1 MSPVKAAW
9 RVLSVSTQIL
19 FFSSRRRHTR
29 YWRDWSSDVCS
40 SDLVDVAVAKARNLA
55 YLSSQQANQLDL
67 PGVPLG
73 TAVTNRTISFGA
85 QPFFPPGINGST
97 PGPFFDLYH
106 FDRAH
111 PCSNGRQPA
120 NANQNGIVFFPGSVP
135 LYKNGVLVGA
145 LGISGDG
152 VEQDDFV
159 SAQAAVGFEAPANI

>member
-1 MSPVKAAW
+1 MAD
-9 RVLSVSTQIL
+9 STV
-19 FFSSRRRHTR
+19 FS
-29 YWRDWSSDVCS
+29 
-40 SDLVDVAVAKARNLA
+40 VDVAVAKARNLA
-55 YLSSQQANQLDL
+55 YLSSQQANPLDL

-85 QPFFPPGINGST
+85 QPFFPPGINGSS

-159 SAQAAVGFEAPANI
+159 SAQAAVGFEPPANVRADQVTIQGVRLPYLKFPRNPTL